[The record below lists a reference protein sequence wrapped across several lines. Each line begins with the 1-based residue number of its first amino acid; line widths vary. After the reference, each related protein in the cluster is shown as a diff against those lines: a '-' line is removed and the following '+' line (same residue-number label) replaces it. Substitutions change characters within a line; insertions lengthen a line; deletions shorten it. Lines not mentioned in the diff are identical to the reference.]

1 MTMRSAPAMAIVATC
16 LLLSAPVV
24 RALDDDKDE
33 GDQSAVVKAL
43 SQAKVS
49 LNQGLLAGAH
59 EGTPISAKFEMEDGT
74 LQLSVYTMKADKFSE
89 VGVDPISGKV
99 VNVEAITEGEDLAAA
114 KAQSDAMKKAKRSLG
129 AALQE
134 ALKANTGYQA
144 VSVTPSLKDGHA
156 VAEVALAKGE
166 ELKMVDEK
174 LD

>member
-1 MTMRSAPAMAIVATC
+1 MTMRSGSALAIVATC
-16 LLLSAPVV
+16 LILRTPVV
-24 RALDDDKDE
+24 RAVDNDEDE
-33 GDQSAVVKAL
+33 GDQTAVVKTL

-49 LNQGLLAGAH
+49 LSQGLQASAQ
-59 EGTPISAKFEMEDGT
+59 EGTPISAKFEVEDGK

-89 VGVDPISGKV
+89 VSVDPISGKV

-114 KAQSDAMKKAKRSLG
+114 KAQSDALKKAKRSLS

-134 ALKANTGYQA
+134 ALKANKGYQA
-144 VSVTPSLKDGHA
+144 VSVIPSLKDGRT

-166 ELKMVDEK
+166 ELKTVDEK

>member
-1 MTMRSAPAMAIVATC
+1 MTMRIRPALAVVAAV

-24 RALDDDKDE
+24 RAVDDDKDE
-33 GDQSAVVKAL
+33 GDQTAVVKAL

-49 LNQGLLAGAH
+49 LNQGLLAAAH
-59 EGTPISAKFEMEDGT
+59 EGNPISAKFELENGK

-99 VNVEAITEGEDLAAA
+99 VNVEAITEGEDLEAA
-114 KAQSDAMKKAKRSLG
+114 KTQSDAMKKAKRSLG

-134 ALKANTGYQA
+134 ALKANKGYQA
-144 VSVTPSLKDGHA
+144 VSVFPSLKDGHA

-166 ELKMVDEK
+166 ELKTVDEK

>member
-1 MTMRSAPAMAIVATC
+1 MTMRSGSALAIVATM
-16 LLLSAPVV
+16 LVLSAPVV
-24 RALDDDKDE
+24 RAVDDDKDE
-33 GDQSAVVKAL
+33 GDQTAVVKAL

-59 EGTPISAKFEMEDGT
+59 EGTPISAKFEVEDGK

-114 KAQSDAMKKAKRSLG
+114 KAQSDAMKKAKRPLA
-129 AALQE
+129 AALEE
-134 ALKANTGYQA
+134 ALKANKGYQA
-144 VSVTPSLKDGHA
+144 VSVTPSLKGGHA

-166 ELKMVDEK
+166 ELKTVDEK

>member
-1 MTMRSAPAMAIVATC
+1 MTMRSGSALAIVATC
-16 LLLSAPVV
+16 LILSAPVV
-24 RALDDDKDE
+24 RAVDNDEDE
-33 GDQSAVVKAL
+33 GDQTAVVKTL

-49 LNQGLLAGAH
+49 LSQGLQASAQ
-59 EGTPISAKFEMEDGT
+59 EGTPISAKFEVEDGK

-89 VGVDPISGKV
+89 VSVDPISGKV

-114 KAQSDAMKKAKRSLG
+114 KAQSDALKKAKRSLS

-134 ALKANTGYQA
+134 ALKANKGYQA
-144 VSVTPSLKDGHA
+144 VSVIPSLKDGRT

-166 ELKMVDEK
+166 ELKTVDEK

>member
-1 MTMRSAPAMAIVATC
+1 MTMRSGSALAIVATC
-16 LLLSAPVV
+16 LILSAPVV
-24 RALDDDKDE
+24 RAVDNDEDE
-33 GDQSAVVKAL
+33 GDQTAVVKTL

-49 LNQGLLAGAH
+49 LSQGLQASAQ
-59 EGTPISAKFEMEDGT
+59 EGTPISAKFEVEDGK

-89 VGVDPISGKV
+89 ISVDPISGKV

-114 KAQSDAMKKAKRSLG
+114 KAQSDALKKAKRSLS

-134 ALKANTGYQA
+134 ALKANKGYQA
-144 VSVTPSLKDGHA
+144 VSVIPSLKDGRT

-166 ELKMVDEK
+166 ELKTVDEK

>member
-1 MTMRSAPAMAIVATC
+1 MTMRIRPALAVGAAV

-24 RALDDDKDE
+24 RAVDDDKDE
-33 GDQSAVVKAL
+33 GDQTAVVKAL

-49 LNQGLLAGAH
+49 LNQGLLAAAH
-59 EGTPISAKFEMEDGT
+59 EGNPISAKFELENGK

-89 VGVDPISGKV
+89 VGVDPVSGKV
-99 VNVEAITEGEDLAAA
+99 VNVEGITEGEDLEAA
-114 KAQSDAMKKAKRSLG
+114 KTQSDAMKRAKRSLG

-134 ALKANTGYQA
+134 ALKANKGYQA
-144 VSVTPSLKDGHA
+144 VSVFPSLKDGHA

-166 ELKMVDEK
+166 ELKSVDEK

>member
-1 MTMRSAPAMAIVATC
+1 MAMRSGSALAIVVTI
-16 LLLSAPVV
+16 LMLSAPVV
-24 RALDDDKDE
+24 RAVDDDKDE
-33 GDQSAVVKAL
+33 GDQTAVVKAL
-43 SQAKVS
+43 PQARVS
-49 LNQGLLAGAH
+49 LNQGLQAGAH
-59 EGTPISAKFEMEDGT
+59 EGAPISAKFEMEDGK

-134 ALKANTGYQA
+134 ALKVNKGYQA
-144 VSVTPSLKDGHA
+144 VSVIPSLKDGHA
-156 VAEVALAKGE
+156 VAEVLLAKGE
-166 ELKMVDEK
+166 ELKTLDEK

>member
-1 MTMRSAPAMAIVATC
+1 MTMRSASAMAIVATF

-33 GDQSAVVKAL
+33 GDQTAVVKAL

-114 KAQSDAMKKAKRSLG
+114 KVQSAAMKKAKKTLS

-166 ELKMVDEK
+166 EIKTVDEK